1 MGSDY
6 LGLTEGQTKPKKK
19 KECCFV
25 IYTPGG
31 EHIIIE
37 CDRIRVSSEMIKF
50 FNLEKDEEEQE
61 QEDIIAIFYTK
72 NIVGWEQVR

>member
-1 MGSDY
+1 MS
-6 LGLTEGQTKPKKK
+6 EPKKRNYT
-19 KECCFV
+19 FV

-31 EHIIIE
+31 EHIMIE
-37 CDRIRVSSEMIKF
+37 CDRIRVSPEMIKF

-61 QEDIIAIFYTK
+61 QEDIIAIFFTK